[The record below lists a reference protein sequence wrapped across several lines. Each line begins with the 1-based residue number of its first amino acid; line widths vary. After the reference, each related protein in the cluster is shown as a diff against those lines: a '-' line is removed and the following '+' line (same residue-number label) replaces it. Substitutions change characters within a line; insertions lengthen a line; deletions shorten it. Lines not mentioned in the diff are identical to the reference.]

1 MARAF
6 RVSTLMAR
14 LRPTAESRFRLAVSM
29 GFVIAAIGALSLSF
43 GERPGHAQSAWGTMP
58 DFFGGLFGQ
67 QQQASQPAYGASPQ
81 TSPYRQQVRH
91 RVRAH
96 RHDGETA
103 RAIRFDS
110 RRSGTDDGPTH
121 LGRVSMCV
129 RLCDGFAFPVGDYH
143 GSEDNASHEATCRS
157 ECPGAQTALYV
168 LPSGAASLDEA
179 SNVRSGDAY
188 SELPDAFHYT
198 TVLSDACSCHAKSG
212 GRIASLLHDFTLRR
226 GDAVMTKH
234 GFQVFHGGASFPYK
248 RKDFVALAKSPDIR
262 KANRPAYRA
271 IERASLILPRTV
283 AEADTKQKLSEM
295 DAASVGKQASR

>member
-1 MARAF
+1 MTRDF
-6 RVSTLMAR
+6 RVSTLMRR
-14 LRPTAESRFRLAVSM
+14 LRPTSGSRFRLAVSM
-29 GFVIAAIGALSLSF
+29 GFVIAAVGALSLSI
-43 GERPGHAQSAWGTMP
+43 GERPGNAQAWGSMP

-67 QQQASQPAYGASPQ
+67 PQQAPQPSYGVAQQES
-81 TSPYRQQVRH
+81 SYRQLRH
-91 RVRAH
+91 RARSRH
-96 RHDGETA
+96 HDGETA
-103 RAIRFDS
+103 RAIRFDGH
-110 RRSGTDDGPTH
+110 RRSGEDDGPGQ

-129 RLCDGFAFPVGDYH
+129 RLCDGFAFPVGTYH
-143 GSEDNASHEATCRS
+143 GSDDNAPHEATCRS

-168 LPSGAASLDEA
+168 LPSGAGSIDEA
-179 SNVRSGDAY
+179 ADVRSGNAY
-188 SELPDAFHYT
+188 SELPDAFHYQ

-283 AEADTKQKLSEM
+283 AEAETKQKVSEIE
-295 DAASVGKQASR
+295 AAAVGKQASR